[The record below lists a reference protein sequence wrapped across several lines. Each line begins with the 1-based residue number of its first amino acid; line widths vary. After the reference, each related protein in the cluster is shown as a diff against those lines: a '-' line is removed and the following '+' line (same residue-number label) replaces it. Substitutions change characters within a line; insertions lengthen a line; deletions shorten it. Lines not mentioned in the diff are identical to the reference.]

1 MLVGIL
7 IISSLFL
14 IPLEEHWW
22 GIDKYPARL
31 RMFRIN
37 IQSYAD
43 ELEFADLEKKTLI
56 PSCPQYILES
66 SNKTNFIARPD
77 QPEKFSIEYLPMA
90 S

>member
-7 IISSLFL
+7 VISSLFL

-37 IQSYAD
+37 IQSYPD

-56 PSCPQYILES
+56 LSYPQYVLES
-66 SNKTNFIARPD
+66 SNKINFIAHTD
-77 QPEKFSIEYLPMA
+77 QPEKFSIEYSLIA

>member
-7 IISSLFL
+7 VISSLFL

-22 GIDKYPARL
+22 GVDKYPVRL
-31 RMFRIN
+31 RKFRIN

-43 ELEFADLEKKTLI
+43 ELELAGLEDETLI
-56 PSCPQYILES
+56 LSYPQHVLES
-66 SNKTNFIARPD
+66 SNMTNFIACPYK
-77 QPEKFSIEYLPMA
+77 PEKLPIEYSPIA